1 MANERQED
9 TQRSGQQSGS
19 QDRQRS
25 GQQSDE
31 NQKRQPGQ
39 QDQKNQQGFGDR
51 SQGRKDNE
59 NEIDESTDQRK
70 VS

>member
-1 MANERQED
+1 LKQED
-9 TQRSGQQSGS
+9 KQRPGQQSGT

-31 NQKRQPGQ
+31 SQKRQPGQ
-39 QDQKNQQGFGDR
+39 QEQKNQQGFGDR
-51 SQGRKDNE
+51 SQGRKDSD